1 MAWSMQSVLSH
12 ETNTKSLQVD
22 INTSKQLYGMLSL
35 QSDYLSPVY
44 SNESPGPKYGELWSS
59 TAVRQW
65 KNLL

>member
-1 MAWSMQSVLSH
+1 MQSVLSH

-35 QSDYLSPVY
+35 WSDYLSPVY
-44 SNESPGPKYGELWSS
+44 SNEPPGVKHGEIWSS